1 MMKNKNTKK
10 IQFST
15 LGAVVLILLFSS
27 CERDISDD
35 STLAT
40 YPNTADI
47 FTDAPVGMGSNF
59 YLPYGPDSTNPVGS
73 KPTAWSV
80 DNLVSYQGTASMRF
94 DVPNANDP
102 EGNFAGAL
110 FKVDG
115 GGRNLTNYNVLTFWA
130 KASQGCTISEIGFG
144 EGDFATKILNVSLG
158 TKWTK
163 YYIPIPD
170 ASKYL
175 QEKGMLF
182 YSAGS
187 INGNGFTFWID
198 ELKFEKLG
206 TIGNPVPYIN
216 NGLDETFAAFVG
228 DNNFKINDIGATYN
242 LPNGFNQNVIINS
255 QFFDVTSSNSSIAT
269 TNQGKISIVGSGSTQ
284 ITCSLKGI
292 QAKGTLTL
300 NSTPLAPNPILP
312 ASKVISVFSE
322 TYINNPVEYYN
333 GYWAPYQKTKGQD
346 DINVSGNKIIRYT
359 ELNFVGIEFQ
369 KSPINISQ
377 MTHFH
382 IDILFNDTVEPSDVF
397 KIKLSNLG
405 NSTGEITLKS
415 PTIFKGGW
423 VSLDLPLSSFQG
435 LNPNTTD
442 LKQII
447 FDSQVN
453 NVGSLSTVL
462 IDNIYFHN

>member
-1 MMKNKNTKK
+1 MKKNKLK
-10 IQFST
+10 IIIKS
-15 LGAVVLILLFSS
+15 LGVFAFTLLFSS
-27 CERDISDD
+27 CERDISEEAVI
-35 STLAT
+35 AT

-59 YLPYGPDSTNPVGS
+59 YFPYGPDASNTLGS

-80 DNLVSYQGTASMRF
+80 DKTVFYQGSASMRF
-94 DVPNANDP
+94 DVPNSNDP

-115 GGRNLTNYNVLTFWA
+115 IGRDLRDYNVLTFWA

-144 EGDFATKILNVSLG
+144 EGNFATKIVNVSLG

-170 ASKYL
+170 ASKFL

-187 INGNGFTFWID
+187 INNIGYTFWID

-206 TIGNPVPYIN
+206 TLGNPMPYIN
-216 NGLDETFAAFVG
+216 NGLNETSSAFVG
-228 DNNFKINDIGATYN
+228 DNNYKIGNIGATYN
-242 LPNGFNQNVIINS
+242 LPNGFNQNVVINA
-255 QFFDVTSSNSSIAT
+255 QFFDFNSTNTSVASVNG
-269 TNQGKISIVGSGSTQ
+269 GKISLIGSGLTE
-284 ITCSLKGI
+284 ITGSLKGI
-292 QAKGTLTL
+292 SAKGSLTL
-300 NSTPLAPNPILP
+300 NSIPLAPNPTLP
-312 ASKVISVFSE
+312 ASKVISVFSD
-322 TYINNPVEYYN
+322 TYVNNTVDYFN

-346 DINVSGNKIIRYT
+346 DINVNGNKIIKYT
-359 ELNFVGIEFQ
+359 DLNFVGIEFQ

-382 IDILFNDTVEPSDVF
+382 IDILFDDKIEANDVF
-397 KIKLSNLG
+397 KIKLSNLS

-415 PTIFKGGW
+415 PTIFNGGW
-423 VSLDLPLSSFQG
+423 VSIDIPLTSFPG
-435 LNPNTTD
+435 LMTTTTD
-442 LKQII
+442 LKQIV

-453 NVGSLSTVL
+453 NVGSLSSVQ

>member
-1 MMKNKNTKK
+1 MKNKNTKK

-80 DNLVSYQGTASMRF
+80 DNSVSYQGTASMRF

-144 EGDFATKILNVSLG
+144 EGNFATKILNVSLG

-255 QFFDVTSSNSSIAT
+255 
-269 TNQGKISIVGSGSTQ
+269 
-284 ITCSLKGI
+284 
-292 QAKGTLTL
+292 
-300 NSTPLAPNPILP
+300 ILP

-382 IDILFNDTVEPSDVF
+382 LKTHHFR
-397 KIKLSNLG
+397 LRNLY
-405 NSTGEITLKS
+405 L
-415 PTIFKGGW
+415 
-423 VSLDLPLSSFQG
+423 
-435 LNPNTTD
+435 
-442 LKQII
+442 
-447 FDSQVN
+447 
-453 NVGSLSTVL
+453 
-462 IDNIYFHN
+462 H